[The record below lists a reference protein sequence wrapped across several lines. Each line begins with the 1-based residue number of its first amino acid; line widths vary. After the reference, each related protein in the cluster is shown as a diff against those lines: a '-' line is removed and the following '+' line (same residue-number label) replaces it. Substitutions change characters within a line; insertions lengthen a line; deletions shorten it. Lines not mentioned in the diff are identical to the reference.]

1 MTQNSRGG
9 FVKTADNAEAD
20 TEALRLR
27 SLGHTYREIGERTG
41 VNTSTAYRRVQ
52 NALYAIPADEVDSLR
67 KLEGERLDAL
77 QLAIWE
83 TAVDGDLRAVD
94 RVLSI
99 MKRRAQLFGLDVP
112 RKFIED
118 NPLSHMTS
126 QDIQS
131 EIERITKIIREH
143 DAKDSGNDS
152 SSELEYSR
160 Y

>member
-1 MTQNSRGG
+1 MTQNSKGG
-9 FVKTADNAEAD
+9 FVKTAGNAEAD
-20 TEALRLR
+20 TEALKLR
-27 SLGHTYREIGERTG
+27 SLGHTYREIADRLGI
-41 VNTSTAYRRVQ
+41 NTSTAYRRVQ
-52 NALYAIPADEVDSLR
+52 NALVAVPYELVDELR
-67 KLEGERLDAL
+67 TLEGLRLDELHA
-77 QLAIWE
+77 AIWE
-83 TAVDGDLRAVD
+83 NAINGDLRAVD

-143 DAKDSGNDS
+143 DEKANT
-152 SSELEYSR
+152 EATI
-160 Y
+160 

>member
-1 MTQNSRGG
+1 MTQNSKGG

-52 NALYAIPADEVDSLR
+52 NALGAIPFDEVDSLR

-77 QLAIWE
+77 QLAIWDK
-83 TAVDGDLRAVD
+83 AINGDLRAVD
-94 RVLSI
+94 RVLAV

-112 RKFIED
+112 RKWVEE
-118 NPLSHMTS
+118 NPLAHMTS
-126 QDIQS
+126 EDIQR
-131 EIERITKIIREH
+131 EIDRITKIIREH
-143 DAKDSGNDS
+143 DANESENDS
-152 SSELEYSR
+152 SSERQYSTQ
-160 Y
+160 

>member
-1 MTQNSRGG
+1 MTQNSKGG
-9 FVKTADNAEAD
+9 FVKTAGNAEAD

-27 SLGHTYREIGERTG
+27 SLGHTYREIADRLGI
-41 VNTSTAYRRVQ
+41 NTSTAYRRVQ
-52 NALYAIPADEVDSLR
+52 NALVAVPYELVDELR
-67 KLEGERLDAL
+67 TLEGLRLDELHA
-77 QLAIWE
+77 AIWE
-83 TAVDGDLRAVD
+83 NAINGDLRAVD

-143 DAKDSGNDS
+143 DEKANT
-152 SSELEYSR
+152 EATI
-160 Y
+160 

>member
-9 FVKTADNAEAD
+9 FVKTAENAEAD

-27 SLGHTYREIGERTG
+27 SLGHTYREIGECTG

-118 NPLSHMTS
+118 NPLSHMTAE
-126 QDIQS
+126 
-131 EIERITKIIREH
+131 EISAEIDRITKIIREH
-143 DAKDSGNDS
+143 DEKANT
-152 SSELEYSR
+152 EATI
-160 Y
+160 

>member
-9 FVKTADNAEAD
+9 YVKTLENAENDA
-20 TEALRLR
+20 EALRLR
-27 SLGHTYREIGERTG
+27 SLGHSFREIAEMLNI
-41 VNTSTAYRRVQ
+41 NTSTAYRRVQ
-52 NALYAIPADEVDSLR
+52 NALVAVPYELVDELR
-67 KLEGERLDAL
+67 TLEGLRLDELHA
-77 QLAIWE
+77 AIWE
-83 TAVDGDLRAVD
+83 NAINGDLRAVD

-143 DAKDSGNDS
+143 DEKANT
-152 SSELEYSR
+152 EATI
-160 Y
+160 